1 MLDVFIQVSLPL
13 DNTMCYNTSNARRS
27 ITSEKGTPATQMYDF
42 ANWAQS
48 LIECKYWW
56 FSAVFY
62 RAATM
67 DICNDD
73 ICG

>member
-1 MLDVFIQVSLPL
+1 MLDVFIQLSLPS
-13 DNTMCYNTSNARRS
+13 DNMMCYNTSNLQRS
-27 ITSEKGTPATQMYDF
+27 ITSVKGTPATQMYDF
-42 ANWAQS
+42 VNKAQS
-48 LIECKYWW
+48 LIECKYWC

-62 RAATM
+62 RAATT

>member
-1 MLDVFIQVSLPL
+1 MLDVFIQLSLPS
-13 DNTMCYNTSNARRS
+13 DNMMCYNTTNLKRP
-27 ITSEKGTPATQMYDF
+27 ITNVKGTTATQMYNF
-42 ANWAQS
+42 ANGAQS
-48 LIECKYWW
+48 LTECKYWC

-62 RAATM
+62 RAATA